1 MYSTKRVKL
10 AATMAVSALKQGVSE
25 FKRGMILG
33 AAAKLFSE
41 RGYAATTID
50 AITAEL
56 SASKRAIY
64 QHFAGKAEILVEI
77 CEQAVRFSV
86 ELAERVARA
95 PQGPAARLE
104 ALARDFTAIVIANQ
118 DYIAIS
124 SREMKHLP
132 EPSRRR
138 ILRMQ
143 ERFDRIL
150 AAILAEGVAEGH
162 FRLADPA
169 MTALAISGMVI
180 WVHRWYRAG
189 GRLSPGQIAQAMA
202 DAALRMAGAT
212 PLPAYRP
219 VRATST
225 R

>member
-1 MYSTKRVKL
+1 
-10 AATMAVSALKQGVSE
+10 MAVSAMKAGVSR
-25 FKRGMILG
+25 FKRGLVLQ

-50 AITAEL
+50 AITDEL

-64 QHFAGKAEILVEI
+64 DHFTGKAEILVEI

-86 ELAERVARA
+86 DLAERVARD
-95 PQGPAARLE
+95 PGDPVARLRL
-104 ALARDFTAIVIANQ
+104 LAHDFTGIVIDNQ

-124 SREMKHLP
+124 SREMKFLP
-132 EPSRRR
+132 EESRRR

-150 AAILAEGVAEGH
+150 GSILAEGVARGCFE
-162 FRLADPA
+162 LADPA
-169 MTALAISGMVI
+169 MTALAISGMII

-189 GRLSPGQIAQAMA
+189 GRLSRQEIAEAMA
-202 DAALRMAGAT
+202 ETALRMAVASGT
-212 PLPAYRP
+212 R
-219 VRATST
+219 RAG

>member
-1 MYSTKRVKL
+1 
-10 AATMAVSALKQGVSE
+10 MAVSAMKAGVSR
-25 FKRGMILG
+25 FKRGLVLR

-50 AITAEL
+50 AITDEL

-64 QHFAGKAEILVEI
+64 DHFTGKAEILVEI

-86 ELAERVARA
+86 DLAERVARE
-95 PQGPAARLE
+95 PGDPVARLRL
-104 ALARDFTAIVIANQ
+104 LARDFTGIVIDYQ

-124 SREMKHLP
+124 SREMKFLP
-132 EPSRRR
+132 EDSYRR

-150 AAILAEGVAEGH
+150 GSILAEGVARGC
-162 FRLADPA
+162 FDLADPA
-169 MTALAISGMVI
+169 MTALAISGMII

-189 GRLSPGQIAQAMA
+189 GRLSRQEIAEAMA
-202 DAALRMAGAT
+202 ETALRMAAPGA
-212 PLPAYRP
+212 R
-219 VRATST
+219 RAE